1 MSSYWLWNSCKR
13 VPAGLRFDYIFC
25 LLTVPSRYRP
35 YKSGSMQILSC
46 SCAVVLV
53 LICGLLLRSL
63 VLISAARSPN
73 FDTSNPS
80 IERSSVSEELVPVVS
95 LLIFLLT
102 TPLILVIIMML
113 RQHLIAKKFAKS
125 VDEASAKSKQMC
137 SPQLS
142 HSHSAIESSYP
153 VSFYQEIVAIDLTSE
168 TTEKHIPSSPI
179 NGASVSLSENR
190 LRWSPP
196 FAEPWPFIR
205 RRTDQQQQNQVS

>member
-1 MSSYWLWNSCKR
+1 
-13 VPAGLRFDYIFC
+13 
-25 LLTVPSRYRP
+25 
-35 YKSGSMQILSC
+35 MQVLSC

-80 IERSSVSEELVPVVS
+80 IERSSVSEELVPVVT

-102 TPLILVIIMML
+102 TPLILVIIMMI

-125 VDEASAKSKQMC
+125 VDEASATSKRMS

-142 HSHSAIESSYP
+142 HSQSAIESSYH
-153 VSFYQEIVAIDLTSE
+153 VGSSQEVVAIDITSE
-168 TTEKHIPSSPI
+168 TTEKHIPSRLQRPVF
-179 NGASVSLSENR
+179 GASVSLSENP

-196 FAEPWPFIR
+196 FAEPSPFIR
-205 RRTDQQQQNQVS
+205 RRTDQQQTN

>member
-1 MSSYWLWNSCKR
+1 
-13 VPAGLRFDYIFC
+13 
-25 LLTVPSRYRP
+25 
-35 YKSGSMQILSC
+35 MQILSC

-80 IERSSVSEELVPVVS
+80 IERSSVSEELVPVVT

-102 TPLILVIIMML
+102 TPLILVIIMMI

-125 VDEASAKSKQMC
+125 VDEASATSKRMS

-142 HSHSAIESSYP
+142 HSQSAIESSYH
-153 VSFYQEIVAIDLTSE
+153 VGSSQEVVAIDITSE
-168 TTEKHIPSSPI
+168 TTEIHVPSSPVF
-179 NGASVSLSENR
+179 GASVSLSENP

-196 FAEPWPFIR
+196 FAEPWPFIK
-205 RRTDQQQQNQVS
+205 RRTDQQQTN

>member
-1 MSSYWLWNSCKR
+1 
-13 VPAGLRFDYIFC
+13 
-25 LLTVPSRYRP
+25 
-35 YKSGSMQILSC
+35 MQILSC

-80 IERSSVSEELVPVVS
+80 IERSSVSEELVPVVT
-95 LLIFLLT
+95 LMIFLLT
-102 TPLILVIIMML
+102 TPLILVIIMII

-125 VDEASAKSKQMC
+125 VDEASAKSKRMS

-142 HSHSAIESSYP
+142 HSQSAIESSHH
-153 VSFYQEIVAIDLTSE
+153 VGSSQEVVAIDITSE
-168 TTEKHIPSSPI
+168 TTEKPIPSSSVF
-179 NGASVSLSENR
+179 GASVSLSENP

-196 FAEPWPFIR
+196 FAEPWPFIM
-205 RRTDQQQQNQVS
+205 RRTDQQQTN